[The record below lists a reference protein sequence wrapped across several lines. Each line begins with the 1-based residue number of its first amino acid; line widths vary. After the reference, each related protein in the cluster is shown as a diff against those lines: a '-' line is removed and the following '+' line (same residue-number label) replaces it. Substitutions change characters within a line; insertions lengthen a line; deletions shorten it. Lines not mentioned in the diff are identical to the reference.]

1 MSVDEINVEMCDF
14 NENFYANLQAKEKIN
29 DEVIHCNNTIL
40 KSLKKV
46 ETKNRANDTKVE
58 QQNELFYKGNE
69 LNTPKEIKEK

>member
-46 ETKNRANDTKVE
+46 ES
-58 QQNELFYKGNE
+58 
-69 LNTPKEIKEK
+69 